1 MSTNNIKSIIDPT
14 DFSDAS
20 AGLDLYGNMIRESH
34 HYDAFGGK
42 TRFHARVL
50 SVPIPMD
57 SAGFRVD
64 SAMGAPPAPG
74 TAGSYLSK
82 AIGYAFRARILDDPS
97 PHWFIPDPCGTT
109 EVLSSTDA
117 QKLIMLHTKFIMAVT
132 HVSEVPNMGD
142 IVMVELKKDTFAYN
156 LQLGEALYKIDSKIY
171 QQSTLFGDSAG
182 CGNKCPERIA
192 PRVAPPPSA
201 PGPSPAPVP
210 SAPVPSPRAAYEE
223 EAPYVP
229 SVPRTSGAEPLA
241 IQSMRSKGWTP
252 LEDGTVNLVGVRYK
266 TLPRDY
272 TSESGLDKFVDRL
285 QSIWFEDGKWKVL
298 SSPATTMPGVGKRS
312 KGYNRKWGLDDK
324 HRSVWG
330 TGVLGSTA
338 VLLPGHYPRGYKWR
352 AHSGKYLTMAQNQSI
367 PHYRDFD
374 FNEVVGNEAG
384 RTIDSSHHG
393 MQILDQDCATW
404 KGKKCSARD
413 IRNYN
418 STVASRPGQL
428 SKYGG
433 DTTIWEKSIGANM
446 HASAHANTDPSPLKP
461 PKGPSVNREKAKAYK
476 TYPKEG
482 PIVATP
488 PHQYSSRKPEGPFRS
503 MNYSSSRV
511 NGWSAACQVFKNYA
525 DWRASIDIWSRSAQ
539 VYKQYKYPYTL
550 FDEKDIAG
558 GIPALDEDATHFV
571 GV

>member
-1 MSTNNIKSIIDPT
+1 VSTNNIKSILDPT

-50 SVPIPMD
+50 SIPIPMD

-142 IVMVELKKDTFAYN
+142 LVMVELKKDTFAYN

-182 CGNKCPERIA
+182 CGNKCPERIG
-192 PRVAPPPSA
+192 PRVAPPSSA
-201 PGPSPAPVP
+201 PGPAPVP
-210 SAPVPSPRAAYEE
+210 NPPPSPRAAYEE
-223 EAPYVP
+223 EAPYIP
-229 SVPRTSGAEPLA
+229 SVPRASGAEPLA

-252 LEDGTVNLVGVRYK
+252 LEDGSINLVGVRYK
-266 TLPRDY
+266 GLPRDY

-298 SSPATTMPGVGKRS
+298 SSLGSTVPGVGKRS
-312 KGYNRKWGLDDK
+312 KSYTEKWGLEK
-324 HRSVWG
+324 GARAIWG
-330 TGVLGSTA
+330 IGTLGSA
-338 VLLPGHYPRGYKWR
+338 PVLLPGHYPKAYKWR
-352 AHSGKYLTMAQNQSI
+352 AHNGQYLTMAQASDI

-374 FNEVVGNEAG
+374 FDEVVGNEAG
-384 RTIDSSHHG
+384 RTVDSSHYG
-393 MQILDQDCATW
+393 LQILSQDCATW
-404 KGKKCSARD
+404 KGKDKCTEKDMKKFAATHASAQ
-413 IRNYN
+413 
-418 STVASRPGQL
+418 ASL
-428 SKYGG
+428 TKYGG
-433 DTTIWEKSIGANM
+433 DTTIWKRSVGANI
-446 HASAHANTDPSPLKP
+446 HASAKANTDPSPLKKP
-461 PKGPSVNREKAKAYK
+461 LGPNRELANSK

-482 PIVATP
+482 PIVGTA
-488 PHQYSSRKPEGPFRS
+488 PHDVHKNKPRGVRKAGDFKS
-503 MNYSSSRV
+503 MNHVATRV
-511 NGWSAACQVFKNYA
+511 NGWSAGCQVFKNYA

-558 GIPALDEDATHFV
+558 GIPGLDEDATHFV
-571 GV
+571 GA